1 MDERGDRTPLFGDT
15 NQTRPKSA
23 DSSPLYHD
31 QSQSPTNVR
40 PEISNSY
47 VIVTAR
53 KRSFRRLCFHR
64 CLSVCPR
71 GGVSA
76 PLHAGIHPPRTRGR
90 HPPPWDQ
97 RQTPL
102 GRHPPGRHPWADT
115 PHPGTRGRPPWA
127 DTPLGR
133 HPPGQTPPGQTP
145 PCTVH
150 AGIRST
156 SGRYASHWNAFLF
169 PNRNTSWAF

>member
-64 CLSVCPR
+64 CLSVH
-71 GGVSA
+71 GGGCL
-76 PLHAGIHPPRTRGR
+76 PHYMLGYTHPGPEADTPHPGTRGR
-90 HPPPWDQ
+90 PPWAD
-97 RQTPL
+97 TPQ
-102 GRHPPGRHPWADT
+102 ADT

-133 HPPGQTPPGQTP
+133 HPRADTP